1 MIKQT
6 SHVYGNKMEI
16 KHKFH
21 AGEVALVAPGDK
33 VVLVAPQHVIDLLHD
48 MKFVRDDIHAG
59 SIITV
64 SEVRKRGYG
73 LDDAI
78 WSEEFM
84 ADAFLPVKWFE
95 KCEEDE
101 TIDVEDIS
109 ELFNV

>member
-6 SHVYGNKMEI
+6 SHVYGNKMET

-21 AGEVALVAPGDK
+21 AGEVAFVAPGDK

-59 SIITV
+59 SIMTV
-64 SEVRKRGYG
+64 SEVREETPIRSGG
-73 LDDAI
+73 I
-78 WSEEFM
+78 WSEEFT
-84 ADAFLPVKWFE
+84 AGVFLPVKWFE

-109 ELFNV
+109 ELFNI